1 MRTLYNPLD
10 LLMAPL
16 KALGGLIGGGAGSS
30 GPIGPSAEEQRA
42 TEKAAA
48 DEASRKAK
56 LEAVQRQGSRATV
69 LTGTELASSFGNT
82 NTGRKTLLG
91 GG

>member
-30 GPIGPSAEEQRA
+30 GPIGPSAEEQRTA
-42 TEKAAA
+42 EKAAA

-56 LEAVQRQGSRATV
+56 LELAQRQGARATV
-69 LTGTELASSFGNT
+69 LTDAGLATSFGET

-91 GG
+91 G